1 MTDPAQDS
9 GDLLAE
15 LEQLAQR
22 QSALRDEL
30 AKVVDARTR
39 LVSEARRRKIATW
52 RQLALMFGMTEH
64 GLIKADAAARAHSAP
79 RADQPDQ

>member
-1 MTDPAQDS
+1 MTDPSQES
-9 GDLLAE
+9 RDLLEE
-15 LEQLAQR
+15 LEQLAMR

-39 LVSEARRRKIATW
+39 LISEARNRKVATW

-64 GLIKADAAARAHSAP
+64 GLIKADAAARMHNAESP
-79 RADQPDQ
+79 DEPDQ